1 MRKIFT
7 LLIVAILATATSWA
21 ATNTYQHV
29 FESKPSTGNNIML
42 SNVGWNI
49 SGTNIGGF
57 QNSYAGVQL
66 GTSKKNGQ
74 ITLTSPTGWNYK
86 GATVIKEVRLWL
98 NLGGTSVTPTVT
110 IGGKVATSTGK
121 VIKNS
126 GASDWTKTSKV
137 TFTPATDG
145 QTGVIKISIS
155 SVKAGYICA
164 LEIDTEDT
172 SDKTPTKLSWSSET
186 ATVDLASDAKVFPTL
201 TKDPESLTGIT
212 YSSSNTNVATID
224 ESTGKITLASCGATT
239 ITAKYAGDDTYA
251 SSSATYTLRVVDNSI
266 AAGEYTFPINNWFW
280 ATNYTGSFKVEKAGL
295 KLQGQQNG
303 ISISLGNVNSTNA
316 YVDDN
321 ETRTYSSYIMT
332 VNAPE
337 GYVLKKIEF
346 VGTTWQS
353 STLNASAGNMGA
365 QKIWSGNVSSVEFY
379 FAGTC
384 KIKNVKIAYE
394 KAAPAKTLTSIAI
407 TGEPAKTEYTE
418 GDAFSAEG
426 LVVTAT
432 YDDASTAV
440 VTADAT
446 WSFEPATLAVGTT
459 SVTATATYNEKTASE
474 TYNVTVKE
482 IPSYTYTWMVN
493 GAEVK
498 KSVLKEGAAVE
509 VPANPENIDDKV
521 FTGWVTTATVDANVA
536 PTYATIDETA
546 KANTTYYAVFAT
558 LKQGAAEKWVKKAA
572 SEITEE
578 GVYAL
583 ITKDGKAFNG
593 EIIEASGSTAV
604 KGNGKSTTDA
614 FIFDSNNEATSAPK
628 GTCELTFV
636 KNGEGFKMLNADKT
650 QCLYSYQNAKECLSW
665 NAAEKENS
673 YWFFYDNNWTYKQS
687 ATTYTYLRVY
697 NSTFRTYPKNSS
709 NESVYFAQKVSG
721 AGYADF
727 TTIVKAA
734 EVTTLANLAVN
745 GAEGTA
751 YQVNDEMVVAKKF
764 QKGDKNYIVVKDA
777 AKAVR
782 NFSTPAAAD
791 KFFNINGNKQE
802 EYAQNNWM
810 LVSLPVELYNQVN
823 EKNTVTSITGTLT
836 EKFNVAMEATN
847 VVFENATNYFAP
859 NTYCPINFM
868 GESSVKGTNPAYTSR
883 YYFATPKANEYA
895 NVLWAV
901 YNATDGAFY
910 LPTHQGVANAQE
922 FKAAFKVDYSLN
934 SSATPALTNGN
945 VYSFEALVK
954 EVAVATTDAK
964 SAPRKVAYD
973 STVTPSTKFVVY
985 PLDLDADKVA
995 TGVNDVNCAK
1005 EVKGVS
1011 YFNMMGVESAQPFDG
1026 VNIMVTTYT
1035 DGTSSATKVLR

>member
-21 ATNTYQHV
+21 AEKSIVINTANSGV
-29 FESKPSTGNNIML
+29 TGSYANKTFSVDGVTFGFNQWMKSNNIQAKKSTPNSL
-42 SNVGWNI
+42 YNESAIPGKITRVVFKQTGTARAIKVFGGSNVKPTNAI
-49 SGTNIGGF
+49 ASPKTSGTMEFDFSGKGYTFFSMTTPSNAVYF
-57 QNSYAGVQL
+57 S
-66 GTSKKNGQ
+66 Q
-74 ITLTSPTGWNYK
+74 ITVYY
-86 GATVIKEVRLWL
+86 EDE
-98 NLGGTSVTPTVT
+98 
-110 IGGKVATSTGK
+110 
-121 VIKNS
+121 S
-126 GASDWTKTSKV
+126 G
-137 TFTPATDG
+137 
-145 QTGVIKISIS
+145 
-155 SVKAGYICA
+155 
-164 LEIDTEDT
+164 
-172 SDKTPTKLSWSSET
+172 KTPTQLSWSAPT
-186 ATVDLASDAKVFPTL
+186 ATVDLASEVKEFPTL
-201 TKDPESLTGIT
+201 TKNPESITGIT
-212 YSSSNTNVATID
+212 YSSSNADVATVN
-224 ESTGKITLASCGATT
+224 EATGEITIVACGQTT
-239 ITAKYAGDDTYA
+239 IKAAYAGDDTYA

-266 AAGEYTFPINNWFW
+266 AAGEYTIPLNNWFW
-280 ATNYTGSFKVEKAGL
+280 ATNHNGSFNVEKEKL

-316 YVDDN
+316 YVNDN
-321 ETRTYSSYIMT
+321 ETRTYRSYMMT

-384 KIKNVKIAYE
+384 EIKNVKIAYE

-407 TGEPAKTEYTE
+407 TGEPAQTEYTE
-418 GDAFSAEG
+418 GETFSAEG
-426 LVVTAT
+426 LTVTAT

-440 VTADAT
+440 VTADANWT
-446 WSFEPATLAVGTT
+446 FEPATLAVGTT
-459 SVTATATYNEKTASE
+459 SVTATAKYNEKTASE

-482 IPSYTYTWMVN
+482 IPTYTYTWMVN

-498 KSVLKEGAAVE
+498 KTALKEGAAVE
-509 VPANPENIDDKV
+509 APANPENIADKV

-558 LKQGAAEKWVKKAA
+558 LKQGAAEKWVKKTAA
-572 SEITEE
+572 EITEE

-583 ITKDGKAFNG
+583 ITKDGKAFSG
-593 EIIEASGSTAV
+593 TIIDASGSAVV
-604 KGNGKSTTDA
+604 KGNGESTTDA
-614 FIFDSNNEATSAPK
+614 FIFDSNNEATSAPE

-636 KNGEGFKMLNADKT
+636 KSGEGFKMLNADKT
-650 QCLYSYQNAKECLSW
+650 QCLYSYKSEAGNLSW
-665 NAAEKENS
+665 KATEKENS

-697 NSTFRTYPKNSS
+697 TPAKTSSYKKSSFRTYPKNNS
-709 NESVYFAQKVSG
+709 NEDMYFAQKVSG

-745 GAEGTA
+745 GAEGA
-751 YQVNDEMVVAKKF
+751 SYQVNDEMVVAKKF
-764 QKGDKNYIVVKDA
+764 QKAGKNYIVVKDA
-777 AKAVR
+777 AQAVR
-782 NFSTPAAAD
+782 NFSTPAADD

-836 EKFNVAMEATN
+836 EKTNVAMEATK
-847 VVFENATNYFAP
+847 VVFEDVINDFAP
-859 NTYCPINFM
+859 NTYCPINIL
-868 GESSVKGTNPAYTSR
+868 GESSVKGNNPAYTSS

-895 NVLWAV
+895 NVVWAV
-901 YNATDGAFY
+901 YDEYMDVFFLPSHKDHASVNVQEFEAAFY
-910 LPTHQGVANAQE
+910 I
-922 FKAAFKVDYSLN
+922 DYSLN
-934 SSATPALTNGN
+934 SVDNPELTDGD

-954 EVAVATTDAK
+954 EEKGPSHVIGA
-964 SAPRKVAYD
+964 
-973 STVTPSTKFVVY
+973 STKFVVY
-985 PLDLDADKVA
+985 PLNLDADKVA
-995 TGVNDVNCAK
+995 TGVNDVNSAK

-1035 DGTSSATKVLR
+1035 DGTSSAAKVLR

>member
-1 MRKIFT
+1 
-7 LLIVAILATATSWA
+7 
-21 ATNTYQHV
+21 
-29 FESKPSTGNNIML
+29 ML

-251 SSSATYTLRVVDNSI
+251 SSSANYTLRVVDNSI

-280 ATNYTGSFKVEKAGL
+280 ATNYTGSFNVEKGSL

-321 ETRTYSSYIMT
+321 ETRTYRSYMMT

-346 VGTTWQS
+346 VGTKWQS

-384 KIKNVKIAYE
+384 EIKNVKIAYE

-407 TGEPAKTEYTE
+407 TGEPAQTEYTE
-418 GDAFSAEG
+418 GETFSAEG
-426 LVVTAT
+426 LTVTAT

-440 VTADAT
+440 VTADANWT
-446 WSFEPATLAVGTT
+446 FEPATLAASTT

-498 KSVLKEGAAVE
+498 KTALKEGAAVE
-509 VPANPENIDDKV
+509 APANPENIADKV

-558 LKQGAAEKWVKKAA
+558 LKQGAGEKWVKKAA
-572 SEITEE
+572 PEITEE

-709 NESVYFAQKVSG
+709 NESVYFAQKVAG

-727 TTIVKAA
+727 TTIVKVA
-734 EVTTLANLAVN
+734 EVITLANLAVN

-751 YQVNDEMVVAKKF
+751 YQVNDKMVVAKKF
-764 QKGDKNYIVVKDA
+764 QKAGKNYIVVKDA
-777 AKAVR
+777 AQAVR
-782 NFSTPAAAD
+782 NFSTPAADD

-823 EKNTVTSITGTLT
+823 ENNTVTSITGTLD
-836 EKFNVAMEATN
+836 EKLNVAMTATN
-847 VVFENATNYFAP
+847 VVAGEAADFAP

-868 GESSVKGTNPAYTSR
+868 GESSVKGTNPAYTNSS

-895 NVLWAV
+895 NVVWAV
-901 YNATDGAFY
+901 YNSNDGAFY
-910 LPTHQGVANAQE
+910 LPTPQASANAQE

-934 SSATPALTNGN
+934 SNNAPQLTDGKL
-945 VYSFEALVK
+945 YSFEALVK
-954 EVAVATTDAK
+954 EVATTEAK
-964 SAPRKVAYD
+964 SAPRKAAYD
-973 STVTPSTKFVVY
+973 ATVAPSTKFVVY
-985 PLDLDADKVA
+985 PLNLDADKVA
-995 TGVNDVNCAK
+995 TGVNDVNSTK

-1035 DGTSSATKVLR
+1035 DGTSSAAKVLR

>member
-21 ATNTYQHV
+21 AEKSIVINTANSGV
-29 FESKPSTGNNIML
+29 TGSYSNKTFNVDGITFGFNQWMKSNNIQAKKSTPNSL
-42 SNVGWNI
+42 YNESAIPGKITRVVFKQTGTARAIKVFGGSNVKPTNAI
-49 SGTNIGGF
+49 ASPKTSGTMEFDFSGKGYTFFSMTTPSNAVYF
-57 QNSYAGVQL
+57 S
-66 GTSKKNGQ
+66 Q
-74 ITLTSPTGWNYK
+74 ITVYY
-86 GATVIKEVRLWL
+86 EDE
-98 NLGGTSVTPTVT
+98 
-110 IGGKVATSTGK
+110 
-121 VIKNS
+121 S
-126 GASDWTKTSKV
+126 G
-137 TFTPATDG
+137 
-145 QTGVIKISIS
+145 
-155 SVKAGYICA
+155 
-164 LEIDTEDT
+164 
-172 SDKTPTKLSWSSET
+172 KTPTQLSWSAPT
-186 ATVDLASDAKVFPTL
+186 ATVDLASEVKEFPTL
-201 TKDPESLTGIT
+201 TKNPESLTGIT
-212 YSSSNTNVATID
+212 YSSSNADVATVN
-224 ESTGKITLASCGATT
+224 EATGEIAIVACGQTT
-239 ITAKYAGDDTYA
+239 IKAAYAGDDTYA
-251 SSSATYTLRVVDNSI
+251 SSSANYTLRVVDNSI

-346 VGTTWQS
+346 VGTRWQS

-384 KIKNVKIAYE
+384 EIKNVKIAYE

-446 WSFEPATLAVGTT
+446 WSFSPATLAASTT

-498 KSVLKEGAAVE
+498 KSVLKEGTAVE
-509 VPANPENIDDKV
+509 APADPENIDGKV

-536 PTYATIDETA
+536 PTYATIDATA

-558 LKQGAAEKWVKKAA
+558 LKQGAGEKWVKKTA
-572 SEITEE
+572 SEITEA

-583 ITKDGKAFNG
+583 ITKNGNAFNG
-593 EIIEASGSTAV
+593 EIKSGNGQSTAATFV
-604 KGNGKSTTDA
+604 
-614 FIFDSNNEATSAPK
+614 FDKNNEATSAPE

-636 KNGEGFKMLNADKT
+636 KKGEGYSIYRDGTEKYKY
-650 QCLYSYQNAKECLSW
+650 LYSEASKSGSLKWAVAEQNYWYYDETKGSW
-665 NAAEKENS
+665 A
-673 YWFFYDNNWTYKQS
+673 YKVK
-687 ATTYTYLRVY
+687 ATETAYLNVY
-697 NSTFRTYPKNSS
+697 NTNNTFRTYYQAGSTSP
-709 NESVYFAQKVSG
+709 VYFAQKVAG
-721 AGYADF
+721 AGYANF

-764 QKGDKNYIVVKDA
+764 QKAGKNYIVVKDA

-782 NFSTPAAAD
+782 NFSAPAADD

-836 EKFNVAMEATN
+836 EKLNVAMEATN
-847 VVFENATNYFAP
+847 VVAGEATEFVP
-859 NTYCPINFM
+859 NTYCALNFM
-868 GESSVKGTNPAYTSR
+868 GKSSVKGNTPAYTNSS
-883 YYFATPKANEYA
+883 YYFAIPKANEYA
-895 NVLWAV
+895 NVVWAV

-910 LPTHQGVANAQE
+910 LPSHTGSINVQE
-922 FKAAFKVDYSLN
+922 FKAAFNVDYSLN
-934 SSATPALTNGN
+934 FVDNPELTSGA

-954 EVAVATTDAK
+954 EVAVPTTDAK
-964 SAPRKVAYD
+964 STSDA
-973 STVTPSTKFVVY
+973 STKFVVY
-985 PLDLDADKVA
+985 PLNLDANKVA
-995 TGVNDVNCAK
+995 TGVNDVNSAK

-1035 DGTSSATKVLR
+1035 DGTQSAAKVLR

>member
-29 FESKPSTGNNIML
+29 FESKPSTGNNVML

-280 ATNYTGSFKVEKAGL
+280 ATNYTGSFNVEKGSL

-321 ETRTYSSYIMT
+321 ETHTYRSYMMT

-346 VGTTWQS
+346 VGTRWQS

-384 KIKNVKIAYE
+384 EIKNVKIAYE

-407 TGEPAKTEYTE
+407 TGEPAQTEYTE
-418 GDAFSAEG
+418 GETFSAEG
-426 LVVTAT
+426 LTVTAT

-440 VTADAT
+440 VTADANWT
-446 WSFEPATLAVGTT
+446 FEPATLTVGTT

-509 VPANPENIDDKV
+509 TPANPENIDGKV

-558 LKQGAAEKWVKKAA
+558 LKQGAGEKWVKKAA

-583 ITKDGKAFNG
+583 ISKDGYAFNG
-593 EIIEASGSTAV
+593 TIESGH
-604 KGNGKSTTDA
+604 GKSTAAT
-614 FIFDSNNEATSAPK
+614 FVFDKNNEATSAPE

-636 KNGEGFKMLNADKT
+636 KNGEGYKMYNKST
-650 QCLYSYQNAKECLSW
+650 QNYLYSKKNVAGNLDW
-665 NAAEKENS
+665 NISESSFWS
-673 YWFFYDNNWTYKQS
+673 YTNGNWTYAKNK
-687 ATTYTYLRVY
+687 TFLRTFLVAST
-697 NSTFRTYPKNSS
+697 NSITFRTYGN
-709 NESVYFAQKVSG
+709 NNGDVLYFAQKVAG

-727 TTIVKAA
+727 TTIVKTA
-734 EVTTLANLAVN
+734 EVTTLANLAEN

-764 QKGDKNYIVVKDA
+764 QKAGKNYIVVKDA

-782 NFSTPAAAD
+782 NFSAPAADD

-836 EKFNVAMEATN
+836 EKTNVAMEATN
-847 VVFENATNYFAP
+847 VVFENATNDFAP

-868 GESSVKGTNPAYTSR
+868 GESSVKGTNPAYTSS

-895 NVLWAV
+895 NVVWAV
-901 YNATDGAFY
+901 YDGYMDVFH
-910 LPTHQGVANAQE
+910 LPSHKGSVNVQG
-922 FKAAFKVDYSLN
+922 FKAAFYIDYSLN
-934 SSATPALTNGN
+934 SVDNPALTDGE

-954 EVAVATTDAK
+954 EEAVPSHVDGA
-964 SAPRKVAYD
+964 
-973 STVTPSTKFVVY
+973 STKFMVY
-985 PLDLDADKVA
+985 PLDLDANKVA
-995 TGVNDVNCAK
+995 TGVNDVNSAK

>member
-21 ATNTYQHV
+21 ATTGTIKFGTNNVKIDKASVTAADDQGNSWKITTAGTTSFSQQPTYSQV
-29 FESKPSTGNNIML
+29 GKKDEPAKTITFTTTFSKDVKVTSLSAKFGGFKGTAGTIKLSVGSTEVGTGNLSATKDVTVTSTSEASGTQLTVTVTNIAKG
-42 SNVGWNI
+42 VKCYNI
-49 SGTNIGGF
+49 SYT
-57 QNSYAGVQL
+57 Y
-66 GTSKKNGQ
+66 
-74 ITLTSPTGWNYK
+74 
-86 GATVIKEVRLWL
+86 EDE
-98 NLGGTSVTPTVT
+98 
-110 IGGKVATSTGK
+110 
-121 VIKNS
+121 S
-126 GASDWTKTSKV
+126 G
-137 TFTPATDG
+137 
-145 QTGVIKISIS
+145 
-155 SVKAGYICA
+155 
-164 LEIDTEDT
+164 
-172 SDKTPTKLSWSSET
+172 KTPTQLSWSAPT
-186 ATVDLASDAKVFPTL
+186 ATVDLASEVKEFPTL
-201 TKDPESLTGIT
+201 TKNPESITGIT
-212 YSSSNTNVATID
+212 YSSSNADVATVN
-224 ESTGKITLASCGATT
+224 EATGEITIVACGQTT
-239 ITAKYAGDDTYA
+239 IKAAYAGNDTYA
-251 SSSATYTLRVVDNSI
+251 SSSATYSLRVVDNSI

-280 ATNYTGSFKVEKAGL
+280 ATNYTGSFNVEKGSL

-321 ETRTYSSYIMT
+321 ETRTYRSYMMT

-384 KIKNVKIAYE
+384 EIKNVKIAYE

-407 TGEPAKTEYTE
+407 TGEPAQTEYTE
-418 GDAFSAEG
+418 GETFSAEG
-426 LVVTAT
+426 LTVTAT

-440 VTADAT
+440 VTADANWT
-446 WSFEPATLAVGTT
+446 FEPATLAVGTT

-498 KSVLKEGAAVE
+498 KSVLKAGAAVE
-509 VPANPENIDDKV
+509 VPANPENIDGKV

-558 LKQGAAEKWVKKAA
+558 LKQGAGEKWVKKAA

-583 ITKDGKAFNG
+583 ITKDGKAFSG
-593 EIIEASGSTAV
+593 TIIDASGSAVV
-604 KGNGKSTTDA
+604 KGNGESTTDA
-614 FIFDSNNEATSAPK
+614 FIFDSNNEATSAPE

-636 KNGEGFKMLNADKT
+636 KSGEGFKMLNADKT
-650 QCLYSYQNAKECLSW
+650 QCLYSYKSEAGNLSW
-665 NAAEKENS
+665 KATEKENS

-697 NSTFRTYPKNSS
+697 TPAKTSSYKKSSFRTYPKNNS
-709 NESVYFAQKVSG
+709 NEDMYFAQKVSG

-764 QKGDKNYIVVKDA
+764 QKGGKNYIVVKDA

-782 NFSTPAAAD
+782 NFSTPVADD

-823 EKNTVTSITGTLT
+823 ETSTVTSITGTLT

-847 VVFENATNYFAP
+847 VVAGEATDFAP
-859 NTYCPINFM
+859 NTYCALNFM
-868 GESSVKGTNPAYTSR
+868 GISSVTGNNPAYTSS

-895 NVLWAV
+895 NVVWAV

-910 LPTHQGVANAQE
+910 LPSHTGSINVQE
-922 FKAAFKVDYSLN
+922 FKAAFNVDYSLN
-934 SSATPALTNGN
+934 LVDNPELTSGT

-954 EVAVATTDAK
+954 EVAVPTTDAK
-964 SAPRKVAYD
+964 STSDA
-973 STVTPSTKFVVY
+973 STKFVVY
-985 PLDLDADKVA
+985 PLDLDANKVA
-995 TGVNDVNCAK
+995 TGVNDVNSAK

-1035 DGTSSATKVLR
+1035 DGTQSAAKVLR

>member
-21 ATNTYQHV
+21 ATTGTIKFGTNNVKIDKASVTAADDQGNSWKITTVGTEYFGQQSQYTQVGSAGAPATSITFTTTLSKEVKVSSLSVKFGGFKNTAGTIKLLV
-29 FESKPSTGNNIML
+29 GDKEIGTGKLNAKNDVTVTSTTVASGTQLTVKVTNIAKG
-42 SNVGWNI
+42 VKCYNI
-49 SGTNIGGF
+49 SYT
-57 QNSYAGVQL
+57 YEDEL
-66 GTSKKNGQ
+66 G
-74 ITLTSPTGWNYK
+74 
-86 GATVIKEVRLWL
+86 
-98 NLGGTSVTPTVT
+98 
-110 IGGKVATSTGK
+110 
-121 VIKNS
+121 
-126 GASDWTKTSKV
+126 
-137 TFTPATDG
+137 
-145 QTGVIKISIS
+145 
-155 SVKAGYICA
+155 
-164 LEIDTEDT
+164 
-172 SDKTPTKLSWSSET
+172 KTPTQLSWSAPT
-186 ATVDLASDAKVFPTL
+186 ATVDLASEVKEFPTL
-201 TKDPESLTGIT
+201 TKKPESITGIT

-224 ESTGKITLASCGATT
+224 ESTGKITLASCGSTT

-346 VGTTWQS
+346 VGTKWQS

-384 KIKNVKIAYE
+384 EIKNVKIAYE

-407 TGEPAKTEYTE
+407 TGEPAQTEYTE
-418 GDAFSAEG
+418 GETFSAEG

-446 WSFEPATLAVGTT
+446 WTFEPATLAASTT

-498 KSVLKEGAAVE
+498 KSVLKEGTAVE
-509 VPANPENIDDKV
+509 APANPENIDGKV

-536 PTYATIDETA
+536 PTYATIDATA

-558 LKQGAAEKWVKKAA
+558 LKQGAAEKWVKKTA
-572 SEITEE
+572 SEITEA

-583 ITKDGKAFNG
+583 ITKNGNAFNG
-593 EIIEASGSTAV
+593 EIKSGNGQSTAATFV
-604 KGNGKSTTDA
+604 
-614 FIFDSNNEATSAPK
+614 FDKNNEATSAPE

-636 KNGEGFKMLNADKT
+636 KKGEGYSIYRDGTEKYKY
-650 QCLYSYQNAKECLSW
+650 LYSEASKSGSLKWAVAEQNYWYYDETKGSW
-665 NAAEKENS
+665 A
-673 YWFFYDNNWTYKQS
+673 YKVK
-687 ATTYTYLRVY
+687 ATETAYLNVY
-697 NSTFRTYPKNSS
+697 NTNNTFRTYYQAGSTSP
-709 NESVYFAQKVSG
+709 VYFAQKVAG

-764 QKGDKNYIVVKDA
+764 QKAGKNYIVVKDA

-782 NFSTPAAAD
+782 NFSAPAADD

-823 EKNTVTSITGTLT
+823 EKNTVITSITGTLT
-836 EKFNVAMEATN
+836 EKFNVAMTATN
-847 VVFENATNYFAP
+847 VVAGEAADFAP
-859 NTYCPINFM
+859 NTYCALNFM
-868 GESSVKGTNPAYTSR
+868 GISSVKGNNPAYTSS

-895 NVLWAV
+895 NVVWAV
-901 YNATDGAFY
+901 YNSNDGAFY
-910 LPTHQGVANAQE
+910 LPTPQGSINVQE
-922 FKAAFKVDYSLN
+922 FKAAFNVDYSLN
-934 SSATPALTNGN
+934 SNVAPQLTDGA

-954 EVAVATTDAK
+954 EVATTNAK
-964 SAPRKVAYD
+964 SAPAYD
-973 STVTPSTKFVVY
+973 ATVTPSTKYVVY
-985 PLDLDADKVA
+985 PLNLDADKVA
-995 TGVNDVNCAK
+995 TGVNDVNSAK

>member
-1 MRKIFT
+1 
-7 LLIVAILATATSWA
+7 
-21 ATNTYQHV
+21 
-29 FESKPSTGNNIML
+29 ML

-280 ATNYTGSFKVEKAGL
+280 ATNYTGSFNVEKGSL

-321 ETRTYSSYIMT
+321 ETHTYRSYMMT

-346 VGTTWQS
+346 VGTRWQS

-384 KIKNVKIAYE
+384 EIKNVKIAYE

-407 TGEPAKTEYTE
+407 TGEPAQTEYTE
-418 GDAFSAEG
+418 GETFSAEG
-426 LVVTAT
+426 LTVTAT

-440 VTADAT
+440 VTADANWT
-446 WSFEPATLAVGTT
+446 FEPATLTVGTT

-509 VPANPENIDDKV
+509 TPANPENIDGKV

-558 LKQGAAEKWVKKAA
+558 LKQGAGEKWVKKAA

-583 ITKDGKAFNG
+583 ISKDGYAFNG
-593 EIIEASGSTAV
+593 TIESGH
-604 KGNGKSTTDA
+604 GKSTAAT
-614 FIFDSNNEATSAPK
+614 FVFDKNNEATSAPE

-636 KNGEGFKMLNADKT
+636 KNGEGYKMYNKST
-650 QCLYSYQNAKECLSW
+650 QNYLYSKKNVAGNLDW
-665 NAAEKENS
+665 NISESSFWS
-673 YWFFYDNNWTYKQS
+673 YTNGNWTYAKNK
-687 ATTYTYLRVY
+687 TFLRTFLVAST
-697 NSTFRTYPKNSS
+697 NSITFRTYGN
-709 NESVYFAQKVSG
+709 NNGDVLYFAQKVAG

-727 TTIVKAA
+727 TTIVKTA
-734 EVTTLANLAVN
+734 EVTTLANLAEN

-764 QKGDKNYIVVKDA
+764 QKAGKNYIVVKDA

-782 NFSTPAAAD
+782 NFSAPAADD

-823 EKNTVTSITGTLT
+823 ENNTVTSITGTLD
-836 EKFNVAMEATN
+836 EKLNVAMTATN
-847 VVFENATNYFAP
+847 VVAGEAADFAP

-868 GESSVKGTNPAYTSR
+868 GESSVKGTNPAYTNSS

-895 NVLWAV
+895 NVVWAV
-901 YNATDGAFY
+901 YDATDGAFH
-910 LPTHQGVANAQE
+910 LPVPNGSVNVQE
-922 FKAAFKVDYSLN
+922 FKAAFNVDYSLN
-934 SSATPALTNGN
+934 LVDNPELTSGA

-954 EVAVATTDAK
+954 EVAVPTTDAK
-964 SAPRKVAYD
+964 STSDA
-973 STVTPSTKFVVY
+973 STKFVVY
-985 PLDLDADKVA
+985 PLDLDANKVA
-995 TGVNDVNCAK
+995 TGVNDVNSAK

-1035 DGTSSATKVLR
+1035 DGTQSAAKVLR

>member
-21 ATNTYQHV
+21 GITTYQHV
-29 FESKPSTGNNIML
+29 FTTKPT
-42 SNVGWNI
+42 VGDGKPLTDVDWNI
-49 SGTNIGGF
+49 KATNLNGF
-57 QNSYAGVQL
+57 QKSYAGVQI
-66 GTSKKNGQ
+66 GAKDSNGK
-74 ITLTSPTGWNYK
+74 ITLTSPSAWTYK
-86 GATVIKEVRLWL
+86 GGTKITEVRLWL
-98 NLGGTSVTPTVT
+98 NLGGTSITPTVT

-121 VIKNS
+121 VVKNTS
-126 GASDWTKTSKV
+126 ANSDWTKTSKV
-137 TFTPATDG
+137 TFTPAADG
-145 QTGVIKISIS
+145 ESGVIEISVS

-164 LEIDTEDT
+164 LEIDTKEDE
-172 SDKTPTKLSWSSET
+172 SGKTPTQLSWSAPT
-186 ATVDLASDAKVFPTL
+186 ATVDLASEVKEFPTL
-201 TKDPESLTGIT
+201 TKKPESITGIT
-212 YSSSNTNVATID
+212 YSSSNADVATVN
-224 ESTGKITLASCGATT
+224 EATGEITIVACGQTT
-239 ITAKYAGDDTYA
+239 IKAAYAGNDTYA

-280 ATNYTGSFKVEKAGL
+280 ATNYTGSFNVEKGSL

-321 ETRTYSSYIMT
+321 ETRTYRSYMMT

-365 QKIWSGNVSSVEFY
+365 QKIWSGNVNSVEFY

-384 KIKNVKIAYE
+384 EIKNVKIAYE

-407 TGEPAKTEYTE
+407 TGEPAQTEYTE
-418 GDAFSAEG
+418 GETFSAEG
-426 LVVTAT
+426 LTVTAT

-440 VTADAT
+440 VTADANWT
-446 WSFEPATLAVGTT
+446 FEPATLTVGTT

-509 VPANPENIDDKV
+509 APANPENIDGKV

-536 PTYATIDETA
+536 PTYATIDATA

-558 LKQGAAEKWVKKAA
+558 LKQGAGEKWVKKAA

-583 ITKDGKAFNG
+583 ITKDGNAFNG
-593 EIIEASGSTAV
+593 EIKSGHGQSTA
-604 KGNGKSTTDA
+604 TT
-614 FIFDSNNEATSAPK
+614 FVFDKNNEATSAPE

-636 KNGEGFKMLNADKT
+636 KKGEGYSINRDGTNIYKY
-650 QCLYSYQNAKECLSW
+650 LYSKDVVSGKLDWAVAEQNYWYYDETKGSW
-665 NAAEKENS
+665 A
-673 YWFFYDNNWTYKQS
+673 YKVK
-687 ATTYTYLRVY
+687 ATETAYLNVY
-697 NSTFRTYPKNSS
+697 NTNNTFRTYYQAGSTSP
-709 NESVYFAQKVSG
+709 VYFAQKVSG

-727 TTIVKAA
+727 TTIVKTA
-734 EVTTLANLAVN
+734 EKTTLANLAVN

-751 YQVNDEMVVAKKF
+751 YQVNDEMVVAAKF
-764 QKGDKNYIVVKDA
+764 QAGDKNYIVVKDA
-777 AKAVR
+777 AQAVR
-782 NFSTPAAAD
+782 NLSAPTADD
-791 KFFNINGNKQE
+791 KFFNINGNKQQD
-802 EYAQNNWM
+802 YTQNNWM
-810 LVSLPVELYNQVN
+810 LVSLPTGLYNQVN
-823 EKNTVTSITGTLT
+823 EKSIITSISGSLA
-836 EKFNVAMEATN
+836 EKFNLAMEATN
-847 VVFENATNYFAP
+847 VVAGEATDFVP

-868 GESSVKGTNPAYTSR
+868 GASSVKDETNTST

-895 NVLWAV
+895 KVVWAV
-901 YNATDGAFY
+901 YNATDGIFCIPA
-910 LPTHQGVANAQE
+910 HEGGINGQG
-922 FKAAFKVDYSLN
+922 FKAAFRVNYSLN
-934 SSATPALTNGN
+934 TNAAPVLADGSM
-945 VYSFEALVK
+945 YEFDALVK
-954 EVAVATTDAK
+954 ETAPTKV
-964 SAPRKVAYD
+964 APRKIGYD
-973 STVTPSTKFVVY
+973 STVEPKAKYVVY
-985 PLDLDADKVA
+985 PLNLEAGNVS
-995 TGVNDVNCAK
+995 TGVNDVNGTK

-1011 YFNMMGVESAQPFDG
+1011 YFNMMGVESAQPFEG
-1026 VNIMVTTYT
+1026 VNIVVTTYT
-1035 DGTSSATKVLR
+1035 DGTQSAAKVLR

>member
-21 ATNTYQHV
+21 DTNTYQHV
-29 FESKPSTGNNIML
+29 FESKPSTGNNVML

-251 SSSATYTLRVVDNSI
+251 SSSANYTLRVVDNSI

-280 ATNYTGSFKVEKAGL
+280 ATNYTGSFNVEKGSL

-321 ETRTYSSYIMT
+321 ETRTYRSYMMT

-346 VGTTWQS
+346 VGTKWQS

-384 KIKNVKIAYE
+384 EIKNVKIAYE

-407 TGEPAKTEYTE
+407 TGEPAQTEYTE
-418 GDAFSAEG
+418 GETFSAEG
-426 LVVTAT
+426 LTVTAT

-446 WSFEPATLAVGTT
+446 WTFDPATLAVGTT

-498 KSVLKEGAAVE
+498 KSVLKEGTAVE
-509 VPANPENIDDKV
+509 APANPENIDGKV

-536 PTYATIDETA
+536 PTYATIDATA

-558 LKQGAAEKWVKKAA
+558 LKQGAAEKWVKKTA

-583 ITKDGKAFNG
+583 ITADNKAFTG
-593 EIIEASGSTAV
+593 DIIDNSGATVV
-604 KGNGKSTTDA
+604 KGDGKSTIDA

-636 KNGEGFKMLNADKT
+636 KSGEGFKMLNADKT
-650 QCLYSYQNAKECLSW
+650 QCLYSYDNSKQNLAWE
-665 NAAEKENS
+665 AAEKENS
-673 YWFFYDNNWTYKQS
+673 YWYIYDNNWVYKQN
-687 ATTYTYLRVY
+687 ATYLRVF
-697 NSTFRTYPKNSS
+697 SSKFRTYSGQS
-709 NESVYFAQKVSG
+709 NESVYFAQKVAG

-764 QKGDKNYIVVKDA
+764 QKAGKNYIVVKDA
-777 AKAVR
+777 AQAVR
-782 NFSTPAAAD
+782 NVSTPAAND

-823 EKNTVTSITGTLT
+823 KKSTVTSITGTLT

-847 VVFENATNYFAP
+847 VVAGEATEFVP
-859 NTYCPINFM
+859 NTYCALNFM
-868 GESSVKGTNPAYTSR
+868 GKSSVKGNTPAYTNSS
-883 YYFATPKANEYA
+883 YYFAIPKANEYA
-895 NVLWAV
+895 NVVWAV
-901 YNATDGAFY
+901 YNSNDGAFY
-910 LPTHQGVANAQE
+910 LPSHTGSINVQE
-922 FKAAFKVDYSLN
+922 FKAAFNVDYSLN
-934 SSATPALTNGN
+934 SVDNPELTSDN

-954 EVAVATTDAK
+954 EVAVPTTDAK
-964 SAPRKVAYD
+964 STSDA
-973 STVTPSTKFVVY
+973 STKFVVY
-985 PLDLDADKVA
+985 PLDLDASKVA
-995 TGVNDVNCAK
+995 TGVNDVNSAK

-1035 DGTSSATKVLR
+1035 DGTQSAAKVLR

>member
-21 ATNTYQHV
+21 ATTGTIKFGTNDVKIDKASVTAADDQGNSWKITTVGTEYFGQRSQYTQVGSADAPATSITFTTTLSKEVKVSSLSVKFGGFKNTAGTIKLLV
-29 FESKPSTGNNIML
+29 GDKEIGTGKLNAKNDVTVTSTTVASGTQLTVKVTNIAKG
-42 SNVGWNI
+42 VKCYNI
-49 SGTNIGGF
+49 SYT
-57 QNSYAGVQL
+57 Y
-66 GTSKKNGQ
+66 
-74 ITLTSPTGWNYK
+74 
-86 GATVIKEVRLWL
+86 EDE
-98 NLGGTSVTPTVT
+98 
-110 IGGKVATSTGK
+110 
-121 VIKNS
+121 S
-126 GASDWTKTSKV
+126 G
-137 TFTPATDG
+137 
-145 QTGVIKISIS
+145 
-155 SVKAGYICA
+155 
-164 LEIDTEDT
+164 
-172 SDKTPTKLSWSSET
+172 KTPTQLSWSAPT
-186 ATVDLASDAKVFPTL
+186 ATVDLASEVKEFPTL
-201 TKDPESLTGIT
+201 TKNPESITGIT
-212 YSSSNTNVATID
+212 YSSSNADVATVN
-224 ESTGKITLASCGATT
+224 EATGEITLVACGQTT
-239 ITAKYAGDDTYA
+239 IKAAYAGDDTYA

-266 AAGEYTFPINNWFW
+266 AAGEYTIPLNNWFW

-321 ETRTYSSYIMT
+321 ETHTYSSYIMT

-346 VGTTWQS
+346 VGTKWQS

-384 KIKNVKIAYE
+384 EIKNVKIAYE

-407 TGEPAKTEYTE
+407 TGEPAQTEYTE
-418 GDAFSAEG
+418 GETFSAEG
-426 LVVTAT
+426 LTVTAT

-446 WSFEPATLAVGTT
+446 WSFEPATLAASTT

-498 KSVLKEGAAVE
+498 KSVLKEGTAVE
-509 VPANPENIDDKV
+509 APADPENIDGKV

-536 PTYATIDETA
+536 PTYATIDATA

-558 LKQGAAEKWVKKAA
+558 LKQGAGEKWIKKAA

-583 ITKDGKAFNG
+583 ISKDGYAFNG
-593 EIIEASGSTAV
+593 TIESGH
-604 KGNGKSTTDA
+604 GKSTAAT
-614 FIFDSNNEATSAPK
+614 FVFDKNNEATSAPE

-636 KNGEGFKMLNADKT
+636 KKGEGYSINRDGTNIYKY
-650 QCLYSYQNAKECLSW
+650 LYSDGVGSGKLKWGVAEQNYWYYDETKGSW
-665 NAAEKENS
+665 A
-673 YWFFYDNNWTYKQS
+673 YKVK
-687 ATTYTYLRVY
+687 ATETAYLNVY
-697 NSTFRTYPKNSS
+697 NTNNTFRTYQSGATSP
-709 NESVYFAQKVSG
+709 VYFAQKVAG

-734 EVTTLANLAVN
+734 EVITLANLAVN

-751 YQVNDEMVVAKKF
+751 YQVNDKMVVAKKF
-764 QKGDKNYIVVKDA
+764 QKAGKNYIVVKDA
-777 AKAVR
+777 AQAVR
-782 NFSTPAAAD
+782 NFSTPAADD

-823 EKNTVTSITGTLT
+823 ENNTVTSITGTLD
-836 EKFNVAMEATN
+836 EKLNVAMTATN
-847 VVFENATNYFAP
+847 VVAGEAADFAP

-868 GESSVKGTNPAYTSR
+868 GESSVKGTNPAYTNSS

-895 NVLWAV
+895 NVVWAV
-901 YNATDGAFY
+901 YDATDGAFH
-910 LPTHQGVANAQE
+910 LPVPNGSVNVQE
-922 FKAAFKVDYSLN
+922 FKAAFNVDYSLN
-934 SSATPALTNGN
+934 FVDNPELTSGA
-945 VYSFEALVK
+945 VYSFKALVK
-954 EVAVATTDAK
+954 EVAVPTTDAK

-985 PLDLDADKVA
+985 PLDLDATKVA

>member
-21 ATNTYQHV
+21 DTNTYQHV
-29 FESKPSTGNNIML
+29 FESKPSTGNNVML

-251 SSSATYTLRVVDNSI
+251 SSSANYTLRVVDNSI

-280 ATNYTGSFKVEKAGL
+280 ATNYTGSFNVEKGSL

-321 ETRTYSSYIMT
+321 ETRTYRSYMMT

-346 VGTTWQS
+346 VGTKWQS

-384 KIKNVKIAYE
+384 EIKNVKIAYE

-407 TGEPAKTEYTE
+407 TGEPAQTEYTE
-418 GDAFSAEG
+418 GETFSAEG
-426 LVVTAT
+426 LTVTAT

-440 VTADAT
+440 VTADANWT
-446 WSFEPATLAVGTT
+446 FEPATLAASTT

-482 IPSYTYTWMVN
+482 IPTYTYTWMVN

-509 VPANPENIDDKV
+509 APANPENIDDKV

-558 LKQGAAEKWVKKAA
+558 LKQGAGEKWVKKAA

-583 ITKDGKAFNG
+583 ITTDGKAFSG
-593 EIIEASGSTAV
+593 TIIDASGSAVV
-604 KGNGKSTTDA
+604 KGNGESTTDA

-636 KNGEGFKMLNADKT
+636 KSGEGFKMLNADKT
-650 QCLYSYQNAKECLSW
+650 QCLYSYKSEAGNLSW
-665 NAAEKENS
+665 KATEKENS

-697 NSTFRTYPKNSS
+697 TPAKTSSYKKSSFRTYPKNNS
-709 NESVYFAQKVSG
+709 NEDMYLAQKVSG

-751 YQVNDEMVVAKKF
+751 YQVNDEMLVAKKF

-782 NFSTPAAAD
+782 NFSTPVAND
-791 KFFNINGNKQE
+791 KFFNINNNKQE

-836 EKFNVAMEATN
+836 EKTNVAMEATK
-847 VVFENATNYFAP
+847 VVFENVTNDFAP
-859 NTYCPINFM
+859 NTYCPINFL
-868 GESSVKGTNPAYTSR
+868 GKSSVKGANPAYTSS

-895 NVLWAV
+895 NVVWAV
-901 YNATDGAFY
+901 YNEHDGAFY
-910 LPTHQGVANAQE
+910 IPEHQGSVNAQG
-922 FKAAFKVDYSLN
+922 FYAAFCVDYSLN
-934 SSATPALTNGN
+934 SVDNPELTDGS

-954 EVAVATTDAK
+954 EET
-964 SAPRKVAYD
+964 R
-973 STVTPSTKFVVY
+973 STPIYGAISTKFVVY
-985 PLDLDADKVA
+985 PLDLDANKVA
-995 TGVNDVNCAK
+995 TGVNDVNSAK

-1026 VNIMVTTYT
+1026 ANIMVTTYT
-1035 DGTSSATKVLR
+1035 DGTSSATKVVR

>member
-21 ATNTYQHV
+21 ATTGTIKFGTNNVKIDKASVTAADDQGNSWKITTVGTTSFSQQPTYSQV
-29 FESKPSTGNNIML
+29 GKKDEPAKTITFTTTLSKDVKVTSLSAKFGGFKGTAGTIKLSVGSTEVGTGNL
-42 SNVGWNI
+42 S
-49 SGTNIGGF
+49 
-57 QNSYAGVQL
+57 
-66 GTSKKNGQ
+66 
-74 ITLTSPTGWNYK
+74 
-86 GATVIKEVRLWL
+86 ATKDV
-98 NLGGTSVTPTVT
+98 TVT
-110 IGGKVATSTGK
+110 ST
-121 VIKNS
+121 S
-126 GASDWTKTSKV
+126 GASGTQLTV
-137 TFTPATDG
+137 TVTNIAK
-145 QTGVIKISIS
+145 GVKCYNIS
-155 SVKAGYICA
+155 Y
-164 LEIDTEDT
+164 TYEDE
-172 SDKTPTKLSWSSET
+172 SGKTPTQLSWSAPT
-186 ATVDLASDAKVFPTL
+186 ATVDLAGEAKEFPTL
-201 TKDPESLTGIT
+201 TKDPASITGIT
-212 YSSSNTNVATID
+212 YTSSNADVATVN
-224 ESTGKITLASCGATT
+224 EATGEITLVACGQTT
-239 ITAKYAGDDTYA
+239 IKAAYAGDDTYA

-266 AAGEYTFPINNWFW
+266 AAGEYTIPINNWFW
-280 ATNYTGSFKVEKAGL
+280 ATNYTGSFNVEKGSL

-321 ETRTYSSYIMT
+321 ETRTYRSYMMT

-365 QKIWSGNVSSVEFY
+365 QKIWSGNVNSVEFY

-384 KIKNVKIAYE
+384 EIKNVKIAYE
-394 KAAPAKTLTSIAI
+394 KAAPVKTLTSIAI
-407 TGEPAKTEYTE
+407 TGEPAQTEYTE
-418 GDAFSAEG
+418 GETFSAEG
-426 LVVTAT
+426 LTVTAT

-440 VTADAT
+440 VTADANWT
-446 WSFEPATLAVGTT
+446 FEPATLAVGTT

-498 KSVLKEGAAVE
+498 KSVLKEGTAVE
-509 VPANPENIDDKV
+509 APVNPENIADKV

-536 PTYATIDETA
+536 PTYATIDATA

-558 LKQGAAEKWVKKAA
+558 LKQGAGEKWIKKAA

-583 ITKDGKAFNG
+583 ITADNKAFTG
-593 EIIEASGSTAV
+593 DIIDNSGATVV
-604 KGNGKSTTDA
+604 KGDGKSTIDA

-636 KNGEGFKMLNADKT
+636 KSGEGFKMLNADKT
-650 QCLYSYQNAKECLSW
+650 QCLYSYDNSKQNLAWE
-665 NAAEKENS
+665 AAEKENS
-673 YWFFYDNNWTYKQS
+673 YWYIYDNNWVYKQN
-687 ATTYTYLRVY
+687 ATYLRVF
-697 NSTFRTYPKNSS
+697 SSKFRTYSGQS

-764 QKGDKNYIVVKDA
+764 QKAGKNYIVVKDA

-782 NFSTPAAAD
+782 NFSAPAADD

-836 EKFNVAMEATN
+836 EKTNVAMEATN
-847 VVFENATNYFAP
+847 VVFENATNDFAP

-868 GESSVKGTNPAYTSR
+868 GESSVKGTNPAYTSS

-895 NVLWAV
+895 NVVWAV
-901 YNATDGAFY
+901 YDGYMDVFH
-910 LPTHQGVANAQE
+910 LPSHKGSVNVQG
-922 FKAAFKVDYSLN
+922 FKAAFYIDYSLN
-934 SSATPALTNGN
+934 SVDNPALTDGE

-954 EVAVATTDAK
+954 EEAVPSHVDGA
-964 SAPRKVAYD
+964 
-973 STVTPSTKFVVY
+973 STKFMVY
-985 PLDLDADKVA
+985 PLDLDANKVA
-995 TGVNDVNCAK
+995 TGVNDVNSAK

>member
-29 FESKPSTGNNIML
+29 FESKPSTGNNVML

-251 SSSATYTLRVVDNSI
+251 SSSANYTLRVVDNSI

-321 ETRTYSSYIMT
+321 ETRTYRSYMMT

-346 VGTTWQS
+346 VGTKWQS

-379 FAGTC
+379 FAETC
-384 KIKNVKIAYE
+384 EIKNVKIAYE

-407 TGEPAKTEYTE
+407 TGEPAQTEYTE
-418 GDAFSAEG
+418 GETFSAEG

-440 VTADAT
+440 VTDDAA
-446 WSFEPATLAVGTT
+446 WSFSPATLAVGTT

-482 IPSYTYTWMVN
+482 IPTYTYTWMVN

-498 KSVLKEGAAVE
+498 KSALKEGAAVE
-509 VPANPENIDDKV
+509 APANPENIDDKV

-536 PTYATIDETA
+536 PTYATIDATA

-558 LKQGAAEKWVKKAA
+558 LKQGAGEKWVKKAA
-572 SEITEE
+572 SEITEA

-583 ITKDGKAFNG
+583 ITENGNAFNG
-593 EIIEASGSTAV
+593 EIKSGD
-604 KGNGKSTTDA
+604 GKTTKA
-614 FIFDSNNEATSAPK
+614 TFVFDKNNEATSAPE

-636 KNGEGFKMLNADKT
+636 EKGEGYSIYRDGTDIYKYLYSEAPKSGSLKWGVAEQNYWYYDKT
-650 QCLYSYQNAKECLSW
+650 KGSW
-665 NAAEKENS
+665 AYK
-673 YWFFYDNNWTYKQS
+673 NNDTE
-687 ATTYTYLRVY
+687 TTYLREY
-697 NSTFRTYPKNSS
+697 NNAFKTYKIVSQNP
-709 NESVYFAQKVSG
+709 VYFAQKVSG

-727 TTIVKAA
+727 TTIVKTA
-734 EVTTLANLAVN
+734 EVTTLANLAEN
-745 GAEGTA
+745 GTEGKKCI
-751 YQVNDEMVVAKKF
+751 VNDEMVVAAKF
-764 QKGDKNYIVVKDA
+764 QAGGKHYIVVKDA
-777 AKAVR
+777 VKAVR
-782 NFSTPAAAD
+782 NFSTPVAGD

-823 EKNTVTSITGTLT
+823 EKSTVTSITGTLT
-836 EKFNVAMEATN
+836 EKLNVAMEATN
-847 VVFENATNYFAP
+847 VVFENVTNDDFAP
-859 NTYCPINFM
+859 NTYCPINFL
-868 GESSVKGTNPAYTSR
+868 GKSSVKGANPAYTSS

-895 NVLWAV
+895 NVVWAV
-901 YNATDGAFY
+901 YNKHDGAFY
-910 LPTHQGVANAQE
+910 IPEPQGSVNAQG
-922 FKAAFKVDYSLN
+922 FDAAFCVDYSLN
-934 SSATPALTNGN
+934 SVDNPELTDGS

-954 EVAVATTDAK
+954 EET
-964 SAPRKVAYD
+964 R
-973 STVTPSTKFVVY
+973 STPIYGAISTKFVVY
-985 PLDLDADKVA
+985 PLDLDDTKVA
-995 TGVNDVNCAK
+995 TGVNDVNSAK

-1035 DGTSSATKVLR
+1035 DGTSSAAKVLR

>member
-21 ATNTYQHV
+21 GITTYQHV
-29 FESKPSTGNNIML
+29 FSTKPAEGTGKTL
-42 SNVGWNI
+42 TDVDWNI
-49 SGTNIGGF
+49 KATNLNGF
-57 QNSYAGVQL
+57 QKSYAGVQI
-66 GTSKKNGQ
+66 GTKSSNGK
-74 ITLTSPTGWNYK
+74 ITLTSPSAWTYK
-86 GATVIKEVRLWL
+86 GGTKITEVRLWL

-110 IGGKVATSTGK
+110 IGGKVATPAGK
-121 VIKNS
+121 VTKNTS
-126 GASDWTKTSKV
+126 ANSDWTKTSKV
-137 TFTPATDG
+137 TFTPAADG
-145 QTGVIKISIS
+145 ESGVIEISVS

-164 LEIDTEDT
+164 LEIDTYEDGPG
-172 SDKTPTKLSWSSET
+172 KTPTTLSWSAPT
-186 ATVDLASDAKVFPTL
+186 ATVDLTGEAKEFPTL
-201 TKDPESLTGIT
+201 TKDPASITGIT
-212 YSSSNTNVATID
+212 YSSSNADVATVN
-224 ESTGKITLASCGATT
+224 EATGEITLVACGQTT
-239 ITAKYAGDDTYA
+239 IKAAYAGDDTYA

-280 ATNYTGSFKVEKAGL
+280 ATNYTGSFNVEKGSL

-321 ETRTYSSYIMT
+321 ETRTYRSYMMT

-346 VGTTWQS
+346 VGTKWQS
-353 STLNASAGNMGA
+353 GTLNASAGNMGA

-384 KIKNVKIAYE
+384 EIKNVKIAYE

-418 GDAFSAEG
+418 GDAFNAEG

-446 WSFEPATLAVGTT
+446 WSFEPATLAAGTT

-482 IPSYTYTWMVN
+482 IPTYTYTWMVN

-558 LKQGAAEKWVKKAA
+558 LKQGAGEKWIKKAA

-583 ITKDGKAFNG
+583 ILPDDNAFNG
-593 EIIEASGSTAV
+593 TIESGH
-604 KGNGKSTTDA
+604 GKSTAST
-614 FIFDSNNEATSAPK
+614 FVFDKNNEANSAPE

-636 KNGEGFKMLNADKT
+636 KNGDGYQMLNKAT
-650 QCLYSYQNAKECLSW
+650 GQYLYSK
-665 NAAEKENS
+665 AAEKGNLAWNQTEDS
-673 YWFFYDNNWTYKQS
+673 YWYFYDDNWVYKKN
-687 ATTYTYLRVY
+687 TTYLRTY
-697 NSTFRTYPKNSS
+697 KLGKEFRTYGVNNANNP
-709 NESVYFAQKVSG
+709 VYFAQKVGG

-727 TTIVKAA
+727 TTIVKA

-745 GAEGTA
+745 GAEGAA
-751 YQVNDEMVVAKKF
+751 YQVNDKMVVAKKF
-764 QKGDKNYIVVKDA
+764 QRNNKNYIVVKDA
-777 AKAVR
+777 AEAVR
-782 NFSTPAAAD
+782 NFSTPAAGD

-802 EYAQNNWM
+802 EYVQNNWM

-859 NTYCPINFM
+859 NTYCAVNFM
-868 GESSVKGTNPAYTSR
+868 GTSSVKGTNTAYTSS
-883 YYFATPKANEYA
+883 YYFAIPKANEYA
-895 NVLWAV
+895 NVVWAV
-901 YNATDGAFY
+901 YNSNDGAFY
-910 LPTHQGVANAQE
+910 LPEHQGSANAQE
-922 FKAAFKVDYSLN
+922 FKAAFKVDYSFN
-934 SSATPALTNGN
+934 SSAAPELTDGN

-973 STVTPSTKFVVY
+973 STVTPSTKFMVY
-985 PLDLDADKVA
+985 PLDLDANKVA
-995 TGVNDVNCAK
+995 TGVNDVNSAK

-1011 YFNMMGVESAQPFDG
+1011 YFNMMSVESAQPFDG

-1035 DGTSSATKVLR
+1035 DGTSSAAKVLR

>member
-1 MRKIFT
+1 MK
-7 LLIVAILATATSWA
+7 S
-21 ATNTYQHV
+21 
-29 FESKPSTGNNIML
+29 NNIQAKKSTPNSL
-42 SNVGWNI
+42 YNESAIPGKISRVVFKQTGTARAIKVFGGSNVKPTNAI
-49 SGTNIGGF
+49 ASPKTSGTMEFDFSGKGYTFFSMTTPSNAVYF
-57 QNSYAGVQL
+57 S
-66 GTSKKNGQ
+66 Q
-74 ITLTSPTGWNYK
+74 ITVYYEDESG
-86 GATVIKEVRLWL
+86 E
-98 NLGGTSVTPTVT
+98 TPT
-110 IGGKVATSTGK
+110 
-121 VIKNS
+121 
-126 GASDWTKTSKV
+126 
-137 TFTPATDG
+137 
-145 QTGVIKISIS
+145 Q
-155 SVKAGYICA
+155 
-164 LEIDTEDT
+164 
-172 SDKTPTKLSWSSET
+172 LSWSAPT
-186 ATVDLASDAKVFPTL
+186 ATVDLACEVKEFPTL
-201 TKDPESLTGIT
+201 TKNPESLTGIT
-212 YSSSNTNVATID
+212 YSSSNADVATVN
-224 ESTGKITLASCGATT
+224 EATGEIAIVACGQTT
-239 ITAKYAGDDTYA
+239 IKAAYAGDDTYA
-251 SSSATYTLRVVDNSI
+251 SSSANYTLRVVDNSI

-280 ATNYTGSFKVEKAGL
+280 ATNYTGSFKVEKGSL

-346 VGTTWQS
+346 VGTRWQS

-379 FAGTC
+379 FAGIC
-384 KIKNVKIAYE
+384 EIKNVKIAYE

-407 TGEPAKTEYTE
+407 TGEPAQTEYTE
-418 GDAFSAEG
+418 GETFSAEG

-440 VTADAT
+440 VTDDAT
-446 WSFEPATLAVGTT
+446 WSFEPATLAASTT

-482 IPSYTYTWMVN
+482 IPTYTYTWMVN

-498 KSVLKEGAAVE
+498 KSVLKEGATVE
-509 VPANPENIDDKV
+509 APANPENIDDKV

-558 LKQGAAEKWVKKAA
+558 LKQGAGEKWVKKAA
-572 SEITEE
+572 SEITEA

-593 EIIEASGSTAV
+593 EIKSGHGQSTA
-604 KGNGKSTTDA
+604 TT
-614 FIFDSNNEATSAPK
+614 FVFDKNNEATSAPD

-636 KNGEGFKMLNADKT
+636 KKGEGYSINRDGTNIYKY
-650 QCLYSYQNAKECLSW
+650 LYSDGVGSGKLKWAVAEQNYWYYDETKGSW
-665 NAAEKENS
+665 A
-673 YWFFYDNNWTYKQS
+673 YKVK
-687 ATTYTYLRVY
+687 ATETAYLNVY
-697 NSTFRTYPKNSS
+697 NTNNTFRTYYQAGSTSP
-709 NESVYFAQKVSG
+709 VYFAQKVSG

-727 TTIVKAA
+727 TTIVKSA

-751 YQVNDEMVVAKKF
+751 YQVNDVMVVAKKF
-764 QKGDKNYIVVKDA
+764 QKNDKNYIVVKDA
-777 AKAVR
+777 ADAVR
-782 NFSTPAAAD
+782 NFSTPVAGD
-791 KFFNINGNKQE
+791 KFFNINKNKQE

-823 EKNTVTSITGTLT
+823 KKSTVTSITGTLT
-836 EKFNVAMEATN
+836 EKANVAMEATK
-847 VVFENATNYFAP
+847 VVFENVTNDFAP
-859 NTYCPINFM
+859 NTYCAINFM
-868 GESSVKGTNPAYTSR
+868 GESSVKGDNSAYT

-895 NVLWAV
+895 NVVWAV
-901 YNATDGAFY
+901 YNSIDGAFY
-910 LPTHQGVANAQE
+910 LPIQNNVQG
-922 FKAAFKVDYSLN
+922 FKAGFKVDYSFN
-934 SSATPALTNGN
+934 SSATPELKDGD

-973 STVTPSTKFVVY
+973 SNVTPSTKFVVY
-985 PLDLDADKVA
+985 PLNLDANMA
-995 TGVNDVNCAK
+995 TGVNDVNSAK

-1035 DGTSSATKVLR
+1035 DGTSSATKVVR

>member
-21 ATNTYQHV
+21 AEKSIVINTANSGV
-29 FESKPSTGNNIML
+29 TGSYANKTFSVDGVTFGFNQWMKSNNIQAKKSTPNSL
-42 SNVGWNI
+42 YNESAIPGKITRVVFKQTGTARAIKVFGGSNVKPTNAI
-49 SGTNIGGF
+49 ASPKTSGTMEFDFSGKGYTFFSMTTPSNAVYF
-57 QNSYAGVQL
+57 S
-66 GTSKKNGQ
+66 Q
-74 ITLTSPTGWNYK
+74 ITVYY
-86 GATVIKEVRLWL
+86 EDE
-98 NLGGTSVTPTVT
+98 
-110 IGGKVATSTGK
+110 
-121 VIKNS
+121 S
-126 GASDWTKTSKV
+126 G
-137 TFTPATDG
+137 
-145 QTGVIKISIS
+145 
-155 SVKAGYICA
+155 
-164 LEIDTEDT
+164 
-172 SDKTPTKLSWSSET
+172 KTPTQLSWSAPT
-186 ATVDLASDAKVFPTL
+186 ATVDLASEVKEFPTL
-201 TKDPESLTGIT
+201 TKNPESLTGIT
-212 YSSSNTNVATID
+212 YSSSNADVATVN
-224 ESTGKITLASCGATT
+224 EATGEIAIVACGQTT
-239 ITAKYAGDDTYA
+239 IKAAYAGDDTYA
-251 SSSATYTLRVVDNSI
+251 SSSANYTLRVVDNSI

-303 ISISLGNVNSTNA
+303 ISISLGNVNSTKA

-321 ETRTYSSYIMT
+321 ETHTYSSYIMT

-346 VGTTWQS
+346 VGTRWQS

-384 KIKNVKIAYE
+384 EIKNVKIAYE

-446 WSFEPATLAVGTT
+446 WSFEPATLAASTT

-482 IPSYTYTWMVN
+482 IPSYSYTWMVN

-498 KSVLKEGAAVE
+498 KSVLKEGTAVE
-509 VPANPENIDDKV
+509 APANPENIADKV

-536 PTYATIDETA
+536 PTYATIDATA

-558 LKQGAAEKWVKKAA
+558 LKQGAGEKWVKKAA
-572 SEITEE
+572 SEITEA

-583 ITKDGKAFNG
+583 ITKNGNAFNG
-593 EIIEASGSTAV
+593 EIKSGNGQSTAATFV
-604 KGNGKSTTDA
+604 
-614 FIFDSNNEATSAPK
+614 FDKNNEATSAPE

-636 KNGEGFKMLNADKT
+636 KKGEGYSIYRDGTEKYKY
-650 QCLYSYQNAKECLSW
+650 LYSEASKSGSLKWAVAEQNYWYYDETKGSW
-665 NAAEKENS
+665 A
-673 YWFFYDNNWTYKQS
+673 YKVK
-687 ATTYTYLRVY
+687 ATETAYLNVY
-697 NSTFRTYPKNSS
+697 NTNNTFRTYYQAGSTSP
-709 NESVYFAQKVSG
+709 VYFAQKVAG

-764 QKGDKNYIVVKDA
+764 QKAGKNYIVVKDA

-782 NFSTPAAAD
+782 NFSTPVADD

-836 EKFNVAMEATN
+836 EKTNVAMEATK
-847 VVFENATNYFAP
+847 VVFEDVINDFAP

-868 GESSVKGTNPAYTSR
+868 GKSSVKGNNSAYTSS

-910 LPTHQGVANAQE
+910 LPSHTGSINVQE
-922 FKAAFKVDYSLN
+922 FKAAFNVDYSLN
-934 SSATPALTNGN
+934 SVDNPELTSGA
-945 VYSFEALVK
+945 VYSFKALVK
-954 EVAVATTDAK
+954 EVAVPTTDAK
-964 SAPRKVAYD
+964 STSDA
-973 STVTPSTKFVVY
+973 STKFVVY
-985 PLDLDADKVA
+985 PLNLEAGNVS
-995 TGVNDVNCAK
+995 TGVNEVNSAK

-1011 YFNMMGVESAQPFDG
+1011 YFNMMGVESAQPFEG
-1026 VNIMVTTYT
+1026 VNIVVTTYT
-1035 DGTSSATKVLR
+1035 DGTQSAAKVLR

>member
-21 ATNTYQHV
+21 AEKSIVINT
-29 FESKPSTGNNIML
+29 
-42 SNVGWNI
+42 
-49 SGTNIGGF
+49 
-57 QNSYAGVQL
+57 A
-66 GTSKKNGQ
+66 
-74 ITLTSPTGWNYK
+74 
-86 GATVIKEVRLWL
+86 
-98 NLGGTSVTPTVT
+98 
-110 IGGKVATSTGK
+110 
-121 VIKNS
+121 NS
-126 GASDWTKTSKV
+126 GV
-137 TFTPATDG
+137 TG
-145 QTGVIKISIS
+145 S
-155 SVKAGYICA
+155 Y
-164 LEIDTEDT
+164 
-172 SDKTPTKLSWSSET
+172 SDKTFKVDGITFGFNQWMKNNNIQAKKSTQNSLYNKSAIPGKITRVVFKQTGTARAIKVFGGSNEKPTNAIASPETSGTMEFDFSGKGYTFFSMTTPSNAVYFSQITVYYEDGPGKTPTTLSWSAPT
-186 ATVDLASDAKVFPTL
+186 ATVDLTSEVKEFPTL
-201 TKDPESLTGIT
+201 TKDPASITGIT
-212 YSSSNTNVATID
+212 YTSSNADVATVN
-224 ESTGKITLASCGATT
+224 EATGEITLVACGQTT
-239 ITAKYAGDDTYA
+239 IKAAYAGDDTYA

-266 AAGEYTFPINNWFW
+266 AAGEYTIPLNNWFW
-280 ATNYTGSFKVEKAGL
+280 ATNHNGSFNVEKEKL

-365 QKIWSGNVSSVEFY
+365 PKIWSGNVSYVEFY

-384 KIKNVKIAYE
+384 KIKNVEITYE

-407 TGEPAKTEYTE
+407 TGEPAQTEYTE
-418 GDAFSAEG
+418 GETFSAEG

-446 WSFEPATLAVGTT
+446 WSFEPATLAVSTT
-459 SVTATATYNEKTASE
+459 SVTATAKYNEKTASE

-498 KSVLKEGAAVE
+498 KSVLKAGAAVE
-509 VPANPENIDDKV
+509 APANPENIDGKV
-521 FTGWVTTATVDANVA
+521 FTGWVTTATVDANKK
-536 PTYATIDETA
+536 PEYATIDATA

-558 LKQGAAEKWVKKAA
+558 LKQGAGEKWVKKAA
-572 SEITEE
+572 FEITEA

-583 ITKDGKAFNG
+583 ITKDGYAFNG
-593 EIIEASGSTAV
+593 TIKSGDGQSTA
-604 KGNGKSTTDA
+604 A
-614 FIFDSNNEATSAPK
+614 IFEFDKNNEATSAPE

-636 KNGEGFKMLNADKT
+636 MKGDGYSIYRDGTEKYKYLYSEASKSGSLKWAVAEQNYWYYDKT
-650 QCLYSYQNAKECLSW
+650 KGSW
-665 NAAEKENS
+665 A
-673 YWFFYDNNWTYKQS
+673 YKVKDTET
-687 ATTYTYLRVY
+687 AYLNVY
-697 NSTFRTYPKNSS
+697 NTNNTFRTYYQAGSTSP
-709 NESVYFAQKVSG
+709 VYFAQKVAG

-727 TTIVKAA
+727 TTIVKTA

-745 GAEGTA
+745 GTEGKEYT
-751 YQVNDEMVVAKKF
+751 VNDEMVVAKKF
-764 QKGDKNYIVVKDA
+764 QKNGKNYIVVKDA
-777 AKAVR
+777 AQAVR
-782 NFSTPAAAD
+782 NLSAPTDDD

-823 EKNTVTSITGTLT
+823 KENTVTSITGSLT

-847 VVFENATNYFAP
+847 VVFEDVTNDFTP

-868 GESSVKGTNPAYTSR
+868 GESSVKGNNSAYTSS
-883 YYFATPKANEYA
+883 YYFAIPKANEYA
-895 NVLWAV
+895 NVVWAV
-901 YNATDGAFY
+901 YNGTDGAFY
-910 LPTHQGVANAQE
+910 LPSHTTGSANAQE

-934 SSATPALTNGN
+934 SVDNPTLRDGE

-954 EVAVATTDAK
+954 EVAVPTTDAK
-964 SAPRKVAYD
+964 SAPRKTAYD
-973 STVTPSTKFVVY
+973 STVAPSTKFVVY
-985 PLDLDADKVA
+985 PLDLDANKVA
-995 TGVNDVNCAK
+995 TGVNDVNSAK

-1035 DGTSSATKVLR
+1035 DGTSSAAKVLR

>member
-21 ATNTYQHV
+21 ATTGTIKFGTNYVKINKASVTAADDQGNSWKITTVGTTSFSQQPTYSQVGKKDEPANTIT
-29 FESKPSTGNNIML
+29 FTTTLSKEVKVTSLSAKFGGYNGTAGTIKLSVGSTEVGTGNLSATKDVTVTSTSEASGTQLTVTVTNIAKG
-42 SNVGWNI
+42 VKCYNI
-49 SGTNIGGF
+49 SYT
-57 QNSYAGVQL
+57 Y
-66 GTSKKNGQ
+66 
-74 ITLTSPTGWNYK
+74 
-86 GATVIKEVRLWL
+86 EDE
-98 NLGGTSVTPTVT
+98 
-110 IGGKVATSTGK
+110 
-121 VIKNS
+121 S
-126 GASDWTKTSKV
+126 G
-137 TFTPATDG
+137 
-145 QTGVIKISIS
+145 
-155 SVKAGYICA
+155 
-164 LEIDTEDT
+164 
-172 SDKTPTKLSWSSET
+172 KTPTQLSWSAPT
-186 ATVDLASDAKVFPTL
+186 ATVDLASEVKEFPTL
-201 TKDPESLTGIT
+201 TKKPESITGIT
-212 YSSSNTNVATID
+212 YSSSNADVATVN
-224 ESTGKITLASCGATT
+224 EATGEIAIVACGQTT
-239 ITAKYAGDDTYA
+239 IKAAYAGDDTYA

-280 ATNYTGSFKVEKAGL
+280 ATNYTGSFNVEKGSL

-321 ETRTYSSYIMT
+321 ETRTYSSYMMT

-346 VGTTWQS
+346 VGTKWQS

-379 FAGTC
+379 FAGIC
-384 KIKNVKIAYE
+384 EIKNVKIAYE

-418 GDAFSAEG
+418 GDAFNPEG

-446 WSFEPATLAVGTT
+446 WSFEPATLAASTT

-482 IPSYTYTWMVN
+482 IPTYTYTWMVN
-493 GAEVK
+493 GTEVK
-498 KSVLKEGAAVE
+498 KSALKEGAAVE
-509 VPANPENIDDKV
+509 APANPENIADKV

-558 LKQGAAEKWVKKAA
+558 LKQGAGEKWVKKAA

-583 ITKDGKAFNG
+583 ITENGNAFSG
-593 EIIEASGSTAV
+593 TIIDASGSAVV
-604 KGNGKSTTDA
+604 KGNGESTTDA

-636 KNGEGFKMLNADKT
+636 KSGEGFKMLNADKT
-650 QCLYSYQNAKECLSW
+650 QCLYSYKSEAGNLSW
-665 NAAEKENS
+665 KATEKENS

-697 NSTFRTYPKNSS
+697 TPAKTSSYKKSSFRTYPKNNS
-709 NESVYFAQKVSG
+709 NEDMYLAQKVSG

-727 TTIVKAA
+727 TTIVKVA

-751 YQVNDEMVVAKKF
+751 YQVNDKMVVAKKF

-782 NFSTPAAAD
+782 NFSTPTADD

-802 EYAQNNWM
+802 EYTQNNWM

-823 EKNTVTSITGTLT
+823 EKSTVTSITGTLT
-836 EKFNVAMEATN
+836 EKLNVAMEATN
-847 VVFENATNYFAP
+847 VVFENVTNDDFAP
-859 NTYCPINFM
+859 NTYCAINFM
-868 GESSVKGTNPAYTSR
+868 GASSVNGNNPAYTSR
-883 YYFATPKANEYA
+883 YYFAIPKANEYA
-895 NVLWAV
+895 NVVWASYDDYMGV
-901 YNATDGAFY
+901 FH
-910 LPTHQGVANAQE
+910 LPSHKGSVNVQE
-922 FKAAFKVDYSLN
+922 FEASFYVDYSLN
-934 SSATPALTNGN
+934 SVDNPALTDGD

-954 EVAVATTDAK
+954 EET
-964 SAPRKVAYD
+964 R
-973 STVTPSTKFVVY
+973 STPIYGAISTKFVVY
-985 PLDLDADKVA
+985 PLDLDDTKVA
-995 TGVNDVNCAK
+995 TGVNDVNSAK

>member
-21 ATNTYQHV
+21 AEKSIVINTANSGV
-29 FESKPSTGNNIML
+29 TGSYSNKTFNVDGITFGFNQWMKSNNIQAKKSTPNSL
-42 SNVGWNI
+42 YNESAIPGKISRVVFKQTGTARAIKVFGGSNVKPTNAI
-49 SGTNIGGF
+49 ASPKTSGTMEFDFSGKGYTFFSMTTPSNAVYF
-57 QNSYAGVQL
+57 S
-66 GTSKKNGQ
+66 Q
-74 ITLTSPTGWNYK
+74 ITVYYEDESG
-86 GATVIKEVRLWL
+86 E
-98 NLGGTSVTPTVT
+98 TPT
-110 IGGKVATSTGK
+110 
-121 VIKNS
+121 
-126 GASDWTKTSKV
+126 
-137 TFTPATDG
+137 
-145 QTGVIKISIS
+145 Q
-155 SVKAGYICA
+155 
-164 LEIDTEDT
+164 
-172 SDKTPTKLSWSSET
+172 LSWSAPT
-186 ATVDLASDAKVFPTL
+186 ATVDLASEVKEFPTL
-201 TKDPESLTGIT
+201 TKNPESLTGIT
-212 YSSSNTNVATID
+212 YSSSNADVATVN
-224 ESTGKITLASCGATT
+224 EATGEIAIVACGQTT
-239 ITAKYAGDDTYA
+239 IKAAYAGDDTYA
-251 SSSATYTLRVVDNSI
+251 SSSANYTLRVVDNSI

-316 YVDDN
+316 YVNDN

-346 VGTTWQS
+346 VGTKWQS

-379 FAGTC
+379 FAETC
-384 KIKNVKIAYE
+384 EIKNVKIAYE

-407 TGEPAKTEYTE
+407 TGEPAQTEYTE

-446 WSFEPATLAVGTT
+446 WSFEPATLAASTT

-482 IPSYTYTWMVN
+482 IPTYTYTWMVN

-509 VPANPENIDDKV
+509 APANPENIDDKV

-558 LKQGAAEKWVKKAA
+558 LKQGAGEKWVKKTA

-593 EIIEASGSTAV
+593 EIIEASGSTAD

-614 FIFDSNNEATSAPK
+614 FIFDINNEATSAPT

-636 KNGEGFKMLNADKT
+636 KSGEGFKMLNADKT
-650 QCLYSYQNAKECLSW
+650 QCLYSYQNAKESLSW
-665 NAAEKENS
+665 KAAEKENS
-673 YWFFYDNNWTYKQS
+673 YWLFYDDNWAYKQS

-697 NSTFRTYPKNSS
+697 NSTFRTYTGKTNQSL
-709 NESVYFAQKVSG
+709 YFAQKVSS

-764 QKGDKNYIVVKDA
+764 QVGNKNYIVVKDA
-777 AKAVR
+777 AQAVR
-782 NFSTPAAAD
+782 NFSTPAADD

-823 EKNTVTSITGTLT
+823 EENTVTSITGSLT

-847 VVFENATNYFAP
+847 VVFENVTTDFAP
-859 NTYCPINFM
+859 NTYCALNFM
-868 GESSVKGTNPAYTSR
+868 GESSVKGNNPAYTSS

-895 NVLWAV
+895 NVVWAV
-901 YNATDGAFY
+901 YNGTDGAFY
-910 LPTHQGVANAQE
+910 LPVHQGSANAQE

-934 SSATPALTNGN
+934 SVATPELVDGDM
-945 VYSFEALVK
+945 YSFEALVK

-964 SAPRKVAYD
+964 SAPRKTAYD
-973 STVTPSTKFVVY
+973 STVAPSTKFVVY
-985 PLDLDADKVA
+985 PLDLDANKVA
-995 TGVNDVNCAK
+995 TGVNDVNSAK

-1035 DGTSSATKVLR
+1035 DGTSSAAKVLR

>member
-29 FESKPSTGNNIML
+29 FESKPSTGNNVML

-74 ITLTSPTGWNYK
+74 ITLTSQTGWNYK

-251 SSSATYTLRVVDNSI
+251 SSSANYTLRVVDNSI

-280 ATNYTGSFKVEKAGL
+280 ATNYTGSFNVEKGSL

-321 ETRTYSSYIMT
+321 ETRTYRSYMMT

-346 VGTTWQS
+346 VGTKWQS

-384 KIKNVKIAYE
+384 EIKKVKIAYE

-407 TGEPAKTEYTE
+407 TGEPAQTEYTE
-418 GDAFSAEG
+418 GETFSAEG
-426 LVVTAT
+426 LTVTAT

-459 SVTATATYNEKTASE
+459 SVTATAKYNEKTASE

-498 KSVLKEGAAVE
+498 KTVLKEGAAVE
-509 VPANPENIDDKV
+509 APANPENIADKV

-536 PTYATIDETA
+536 PIYATIDATA

-558 LKQGAAEKWVKKAA
+558 LKQGAGEKWVKKTA
-572 SEITEE
+572 SEITEA

-583 ITKDGKAFNG
+583 ITKNGNAFNG
-593 EIIEASGSTAV
+593 EIKSGNGQSTAATFV
-604 KGNGKSTTDA
+604 
-614 FIFDSNNEATSAPK
+614 FDKNNEATSAPE

-636 KNGEGFKMLNADKT
+636 KKGEGYSIYRDGTEKYKY
-650 QCLYSYQNAKECLSW
+650 LYSEASKSGSLKWAVAEQNYWYYDETKGSW
-665 NAAEKENS
+665 A
-673 YWFFYDNNWTYKQS
+673 YKVK
-687 ATTYTYLRVY
+687 ATETAYLNVY
-697 NSTFRTYPKNSS
+697 NTNNTFRTYYQAGSTSP
-709 NESVYFAQKVSG
+709 VYFAQKVAG

-745 GAEGTA
+745 GAEGAA
-751 YQVNDEMVVAKKF
+751 YQVNDVMVVAKKF
-764 QKGDKNYIVVKDA
+764 QKNNKNYIVVKDA
-777 AKAVR
+777 AQAVR
-782 NFSTPAAAD
+782 NFSTPAAGD

-823 EKNTVTSITGTLT
+823 KKSTVTSITGTLT

-847 VVFENATNYFAP
+847 VVAGEATEFVP
-859 NTYCPINFM
+859 NTYCALNFM
-868 GESSVKGTNPAYTSR
+868 GKSSVKGNTPAYTNSS
-883 YYFATPKANEYA
+883 YYFAIPKANEYA
-895 NVLWAV
+895 NVVWAV
-901 YNATDGAFY
+901 YNSNDGAFY
-910 LPTHQGVANAQE
+910 LPTPQGSANAQE

-934 SSATPALTNGN
+934 SVDNPELTDGA

-954 EVAVATTDAK
+954 EEAVATTDAK

-985 PLDLDADKVA
+985 PLDLDATKVA

-1011 YFNMMGVESAQPFDG
+1011 YFNMMGVESAQPFEG

-1035 DGTSSATKVLR
+1035 DGTSSAAKVLR